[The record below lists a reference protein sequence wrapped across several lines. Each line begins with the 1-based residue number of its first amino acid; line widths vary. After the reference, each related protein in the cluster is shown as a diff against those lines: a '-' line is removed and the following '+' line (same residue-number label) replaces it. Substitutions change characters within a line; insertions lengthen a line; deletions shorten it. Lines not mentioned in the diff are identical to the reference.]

1 MSLVSLADAQARA
14 GDSITQDQIDEVEDH
29 WTAIF
34 GPLIGERTETF
45 YLSEAR
51 QPRWWIDGLWLSR
64 RTASVVVTSNSIGES
79 ASTLTEGTDYRL
91 LNGLLI
97 EQIPNST
104 GWLDT
109 MAVTY
114 TPTDEE
120 LVRSVIFDT
129 LSYRQTPAG
138 LQSVRI
144 GAYSETF
151 FPSATESGAGDPVL
165 GSLMRR
171 VLPHASLGIYGGP
184 FRYAIARRD
193 RTLITSTG
201 S

>member
-1 MSLVSLADAQARA
+1 MSLVSLEEAQSRA
-14 GDSITQDQIDEVEDH
+14 GDSITQAQIDEVEEH
-29 WTAIF
+29 WTAVF
-34 GPLIGERTETF
+34 GPLTGERTETF

-51 QPRWWIDGLWLSR
+51 QPRWLIDGLWLSR
-64 RTASVVVTSNSIGES
+64 RTAAVIVTSNSIGED
-79 ASTLTEGTDYRL
+79 ASTLTAGTDYRL
-91 LNGLLI
+91 VNGLLI

-109 MAVTY
+109 MAASY
-114 TPTDEE
+114 SPTDEE

-151 FPSATESGAGDPVL
+151 FPGASEAGSGDPVMN
-165 GSLMRR
+165 SLMRR
-171 VLPHASLGIYGGP
+171 VLPNAGLGVYGGP
-184 FRYAIARRD
+184 FRYAMARRD
-193 RTLITSTG
+193 RSVVMSTG